1 MVASMKTVNTRKGQ
15 NIVQKEMTEFNL
27 SRERD

>member
-1 MVASMKTVNTRKGQ
+1 MIASMKTVNTRKRQ
-15 NIVQKEMTEFNL
+15 NIAQKEMTEFNL